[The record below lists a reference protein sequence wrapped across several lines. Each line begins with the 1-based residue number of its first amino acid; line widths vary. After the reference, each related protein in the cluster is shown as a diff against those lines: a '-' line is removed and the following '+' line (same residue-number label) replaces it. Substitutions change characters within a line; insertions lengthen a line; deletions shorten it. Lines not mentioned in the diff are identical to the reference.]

1 MNWLRESLE
10 GRRAVEAVPQP
21 ASPSWR
27 WGSRWWTVLR
37 AWWTSAS
44 VPDELG
50 DLAQRLSSHIALFLG
65 IGIVLFLARQ
75 GVLSSTPYVRFSF
88 PAEAAPV
95 TTPAAREVPLASEH
109 VGIGEFGHEETV
121 YAFPPYQDAAEKALW
136 RRPVADTVSAEK
148 ELPKRL
154 RTWIVTY
161 EVQPGDSVWA
171 IAKKFDLNP
180 KTVEWANGLELNPD
194 LLRVGQKLII
204 PPVDGVV
211 HVVEPGD
218 TLVQIARR
226 YKVKPEDIVN
236 FEPNGLASVDAP
248 LPPNKVLVVPGGV
261 KPFVA
266 PVVSAYSGPIPKS
279 ARRGTGSFVW
289 PTSGRITSL
298 FNQIVCSP
306 LLGCEPHKGLDIAN
320 VTGTP
325 VIAADSGYV
334 VFAGWDTTGYGN
346 LVVINHG
353 NGFVT
358 YYAHMSAIFVKKGQS
373 VAKGQR
379 IGSIGS
385 TGNVSGP
392 HLHFELRQQGIQRNP
407 IGFLPRP

>member
-1 MNWLRESLE
+1 MNWLGESLK
-10 GRRAVEAVPQP
+10 GRRAVEAVPQTT
-21 ASPSWR
+21 SPSWR
-27 WGSRWWTVLR
+27 LGGRWWSILR

-44 VPDELG
+44 VPEELR
-50 DLAQRLSSHIALFLG
+50 DLSQRLSSHIALFVG
-65 IGIVLFLARQ
+65 MGIVLLLARG
-75 GVLSSTPYVRFSF
+75 GVISLNHYGLPPFV
-88 PAEAAPV
+88 AEAASTSSSSPEKM
-95 TTPAAREVPLASEH
+95 AAPLQAPGTDSPH
-109 VGIGEFGHEETV
+109 YEEPV
-121 YAFPPYQDAAEKALW
+121 YAFPAYVDAGDNVLW
-136 RRPVADTVSAEK
+136 RRPVAETVSAEA
-148 ELPKRL
+148 EMPKRL

-171 IAKKFDLNP
+171 IAQKFDLNP

-211 HVVEPGD
+211 HVVEPGE
-218 TLVQIARR
+218 TLAQIARK

-236 FEPNGLASVDAP
+236 FEPNGLASVNDP
-248 LPPNKVLVVPGGV
+248 LPANKVLIVPGGV

-266 PVVSAYSGPIPKS
+266 PVVSVYSGPIPKS
-279 ARRGTGSFVW
+279 ARHGTGSFVW

-298 FNQIVCSP
+298 FNQIVCSK
-306 LLGCEPHKGLDIAN
+306 LLGCKPHKGIDIAN
-320 VTGTP
+320 VPGTP
-325 VIAADSGYV
+325 VVAADSGYV
-334 VFAGWDTTGYGN
+334 MFAGWDNTGYGKM
-346 LVVINHG
+346 VVINHG

-358 YYAHMSAIFVKKGQS
+358 LYAHMSAIFVRKGQS

-392 HLHFELRQQGIQRNP
+392 HLHFELRQHGIQRNP
-407 IGFLPRP
+407 FGFLPRP